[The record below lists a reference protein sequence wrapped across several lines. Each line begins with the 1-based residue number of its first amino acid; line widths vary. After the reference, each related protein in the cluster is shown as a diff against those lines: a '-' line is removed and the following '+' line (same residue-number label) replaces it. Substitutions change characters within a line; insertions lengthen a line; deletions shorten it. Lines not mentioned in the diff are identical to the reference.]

1 VSHQVLEPGGLL
13 FGDDWDWPPVR
24 HDVVAFAK
32 SAGVTRGRS
41 ETQPFRSHFIRACA
55 LHGLGCEAQDALG
68 APDLVV
74 CKTGS
79 SWILFKGA
87 RHDATLKRGK
97 G

>member
-1 VSHQVLEPGGLL
+1 VLEPGGLL

-32 SAGVTRGRS
+32 SAGVTRGHSATR
-41 ETQPFRSHFIRACA
+41 PLRSHFIRACA
-55 LHGLGCEAQDALG
+55 LHGLGCETQGVLG

-79 SWILFKGA
+79 SWILFKSA
-87 RHDATLKRGK
+87 RHDATLKRGNGGAK
-97 G
+97 R

>member
-1 VSHQVLEPGGLL
+1 LRLIAT
-13 FGDDWDWPPVR
+13 DWAQVR
-24 HDVVAFAK
+24 HDVVAFAM

-55 LHGLGCEAQDALG
+55 LHGLGCETQDALG